1 MEWYFVQLAFMRLWG
16 RLECAKSRNNGV
28 ICVIII
34 SYYTWRMLSAVLM
47 VILQN
52 KRYWKSI
59 CDIPCFRN
67 KTCSLA

>member
-1 MEWYFVQLAFMRLWG
+1 MGWYFVQLAFMRLWG
-16 RLECAKSRNNGV
+16 RMEYAKSRNNGV

-34 SYYTWRMLSAVLM
+34 SYYIWRMLSAVLM